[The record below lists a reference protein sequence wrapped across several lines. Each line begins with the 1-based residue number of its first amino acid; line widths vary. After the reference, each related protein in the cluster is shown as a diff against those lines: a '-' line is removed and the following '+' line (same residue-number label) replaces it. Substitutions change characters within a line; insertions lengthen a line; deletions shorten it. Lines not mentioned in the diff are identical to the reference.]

1 MMPVTLITRNLN
13 LDPAVVAV
21 YGSLREGR
29 ADLREGYRIDWK
41 TELHLLRLES
51 PLIVSGPDTR
61 IEGRLR
67 TGLSGIS
74 LAGLNG
80 RAGPGLT
87 KLVPGAWKCDMA
99 ARVND
104 VGFAWTWTYASASG
118 DFTTPAGTCSK
129 DGRDLTIPP
138 LNLLFGSEGKDAV
151 ATLSTGQE
159 PSMVDLRLRRERVL
173 DIVIHPEAAE
183 VFPQLPSSGPINLT
197 VPF

>member
-13 LDPAVVAV
+13 LDPAIVAV

-29 ADLREGYRIDWK
+29 ADLREGYRIDWR

-61 IEGRLR
+61 MEGRLR
-67 TGLSGIS
+67 TGLTGIS

-80 RAGPGLT
+80 RAGPGLAT
-87 KLVPGAWKCDMA
+87 LIPGAWECDMA
-99 ARVND
+99 ARVNE

-118 DFTTPAGTCSK
+118 GMTTPAGTCSK

-138 LNLLFGSEGKDAV
+138 LNLLFRSEGKDAG
-151 ATLSTGQE
+151 ATLRTGQDL
-159 PSMVDLRLRRERVL
+159 PMVDLRLRRERVL
-173 DIVIHPEAAE
+173 DITIQAEAAE

>member
-51 PLIVSGPDTR
+51 PLIVSGQDTR
-61 IEGRLR
+61 IEGLLL
-67 TGLSGIS
+67 TGLSGVS

-80 RAGPGLT
+80 RAGPGLA
-87 KLVPGAWKCDMA
+87 KLVPGSWECDMA
-99 ARVND
+99 ARVNE
-104 VGFAWTWTYASASG
+104 VGFGWTWTYASATG
-118 DFTTPAGTCSK
+118 DVITPSGTCKK

-138 LNLLFGSEGKDAV
+138 LNMLFGSEGRDAI

-159 PSMVDLRLRRERVL
+159 PPMVDMRLRRERVL
-173 DIVIHPEAAE
+173 DITIRPKAAE
-183 VFPQLPSSGPINLT
+183 VFPQLPSRSPLNLT
-197 VPF
+197 IPF

>member
-74 LAGLNG
+74 VAGLTG
-80 RAGPGLT
+80 RAGPGLAN
-87 KLVPGAWKCDMA
+87 LVPGAWECDMA
-99 ARVND
+99 ARVNE
-104 VGFAWTWTYASASG
+104 VGFGWTWTSASASG
-118 DFTTPAGTCSK
+118 DITTPAGSCSK
-129 DGRDLTIPP
+129 DGRDLSIPP

-151 ATLSTGQE
+151 ATLSKGQE
-159 PSMVDLRLRRERVL
+159 PPMVDLRLRRERVL
-173 DIVIHPEAAE
+173 DITIHPEAAE

>member
-80 RAGPGLT
+80 RAGPGLA

-99 ARVND
+99 ARVNE
-104 VGFAWTWTYASASG
+104 VAFAWTWTDASASG
-118 DFTTPAGTCSK
+118 DFTMPAGTCSK
-129 DGRDLTIPP
+129 AGRDLAIPP
-138 LNLLFGSEGKDAV
+138 MNLLFGSEGKDAI

-159 PSMVDLRLRRERVL
+159 PPMINVRLRRERVF
-173 DIVIHPEAAE
+173 DIAIRPEAAE
-183 VFPQLPSSGPINLT
+183 VFPQLPRSGPINLT